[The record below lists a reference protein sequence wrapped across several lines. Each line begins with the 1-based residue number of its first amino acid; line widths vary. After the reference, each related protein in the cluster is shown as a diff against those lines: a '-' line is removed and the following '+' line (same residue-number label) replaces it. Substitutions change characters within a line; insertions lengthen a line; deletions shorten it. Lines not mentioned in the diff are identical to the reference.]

1 METPNHKYIYE
12 LSRGDKAFAENLI
25 EILRTELTEDIDM
38 YLSAM
43 SKKDYLDAK
52 LYVHR
57 IKHKMGILGLETSY
71 KRANDFESGLR
82 ESKLEEQL
90 YFESM
95 LPIMTEFLASN

>member
-1 METPNHKYIYE
+1 METPNHEYIE
-12 LSRGDKAFAENLI
+12 QLSGGDKAFADSLI
-25 EILRTELTEDIDM
+25 DILSTELAEDIDS
-38 YLSAM
+38 YKAAM

-57 IKHKMGILGLETSY
+57 IKHKMGMLGLESSY
-71 KRANDFESGLR
+71 KRANDFENGLL
-82 ESKLEEQL
+82 ESNLGEQS